1 MKITNVCVY
10 CGSSAGN
17 RPVYA
22 ERARA
27 LARVMVERGIGLVYG
42 GGRVGIMGIIADA
55 VLALGGRVTGIIPQ
69 ALLDREVAH
78 PGLSELVVTR
88 SMHERKTI
96 MAERADGFIALPGGL
111 GTLEELF
118 EAWTWAQ
125 LGIHEKPCGIL
136 DVADFYG
143 GLVRFVDH
151 AVNEGF
157 VKPANRA
164 VLIVERDPVALLDRF
179 AAYES
184 PGFEKWVKPEQ
195 S

>member
-1 MKITNVCVY
+1 MKIENVCVY
-10 CGSSAGN
+10 CGSSPGN
-17 RPVYA
+17 RPVYT
-22 ERARA
+22 EQARA
-27 LARVMVERGIGLVYG
+27 LARLMVERDIGLVYG
-42 GGRVGIMGIIADA
+42 GGKVGIMGVVADA
-55 VLALGGRVTGIIPQ
+55 VLSLGGRVVGIIPQ
-69 ALLDREVAH
+69 ALIDREVAH

-151 AVNEGF
+151 AVSEGF
-157 VKPANRA
+157 IKPQNRG
-164 VLIVERDPVALLDRF
+164 VLIVESDPVRLLDRF
-179 AAYES
+179 AAYTS

>member
-96 MAERADGFIALPGGL
+96 MAERADGVIALPGGL

>member
-1 MKITNVCVY
+1 MKIRNICVY

-17 RPVYA
+17 RAVYA
-22 ERARA
+22 EQARA
-27 LARVMVERGIGLVYG
+27 LARALVERGIGLVYG
-42 GGRVGIMGIIADA
+42 GGKVGIMGIVADA
-55 VLALGGRVTGIIPQ
+55 VLALGGSVIGIIPQ

-78 PGLSELVVTR
+78 QGLSELVVTR

-136 DVADFYG
+136 DVADFYA

-157 VKPANRA
+157 IKPRNRA
-164 VLIVERDPVALLDRF
+164 VLIVERDPALLLERF

>member
-1 MKITNVCVY
+1 MQISNVCVY
-10 CGSSAGN
+10 CGSSPGN

-22 ERARA
+22 DQARA
-27 LARVMVERGIGLVYG
+27 LARAMVERGIGLVYG
-42 GGRVGIMGIIADA
+42 GGKVGIMGIVADA
-55 VLALGGRVTGIIPQ
+55 VLALGGRVVGIIPQ
-69 ALLDREVAH
+69 ALIDREVAH
-78 PGLSELVVTR
+78 AGLSELVVTR
-88 SMHERKTI
+88 SMHERKMI

-136 DVADFYG
+136 DVEGFYG

-151 AVNEGF
+151 AVSEGF
-157 VKPANRA
+157 VKPENRN
-164 VLIVERDPVALLDRF
+164 VLIVEREPARLLDRF
-179 AAYES
+179 AAYEA

>member
-17 RPVYA
+17 RAVYA
-22 ERARA
+22 EQARA
-27 LARVMVERGIGLVYG
+27 LARAMVERGIGLVYG
-42 GGRVGIMGIIADA
+42 GGRVGIMGIVADA
-55 VLALGGRVTGIIPQ
+55 VLELGGSVIGIIPQ

-78 PGLSELVVTR
+78 QGVSELVVTR

-151 AVNEGF
+151 AVTEGF
-157 VKPANRA
+157 IKPANRA
-164 VLIVERDPVALLDRF
+164 VLIVERDPVRLLDRF